1 MSEGNLPTVS
11 NNALARPSGILGA
24 CSFLHRFGVVFIDDL
39 EASEIATR
47 SMIERFGVLRN
58 SMFGSFWAFQAD
70 SAMDDLAYT
79 NLNIPP
85 HTDGTYYEDVPGLQ
99 IFHCISGSYSGGLT
113 SLIDGFAVAERM
125 RAQHPDAFAVLCSV
139 RLPFRY
145 IGDGYHLS
153 NRTHVFTLDDTG
165 RVVQFRY
172 NNCDRAPIDAATLVP
187 VLQAAAPPI
196 AVAITYERVYDAL
209 QRLHELLDDSSMQ
222 VQFKL
227 APGKA
232 IVINNRRVLH
242 ARSEFVGSRRLCGA
256 YVQQE
261 EWMGRVRHLITAAP
275 HLE

>member
-1 MSEGNLPTVS
+1 
-11 NNALARPSGILGA
+11 
-24 CSFLHRFGVVFIDDL
+24 
-39 EASEIATR
+39 
-47 SMIERFGVLRN
+47 
-58 SMFGSFWAFQAD
+58 
-70 SAMDDLAYT
+70 
-79 NLNIPP
+79 LNIPP

-165 RVVQFRY
+165 SVVQFRY
-172 NNCDRAPIDAATLVP
+172 NNCDRAPLDAATLVP
-187 VLQAAAPPI
+187 VLQAAALPI
-196 AVAITYERVYDAL
+196 AGAITYERIYDAL

-227 APGKA
+227 APGKVMLSQRA
-232 IVINNRRVLH
+232 HVF
-242 ARSEFVGSRRLCGA
+242 AFVSRFRIH
-256 YVQQE
+256 
-261 EWMGRVRHLITAAP
+261 RIS
-275 HLE
+275 

>member
-1 MSEGNLPTVS
+1 MSAAPAVVLLYVPLPH
-11 NNALARPSGILGA
+11 AHPFR
-24 CSFLHRFGVVFIDDL
+24 
-39 EASEIATR
+39 
-47 SMIERFGVLRN
+47 
-58 SMFGSFWAFQAD
+58 
-70 SAMDDLAYT
+70 YT

-172 NNCDRAPIDAATLVP
+172 NNCDRAPLDAATLVP

-196 AVAITYERVYDAL
+196 ADAITYERVYDAL

-227 APGKA
+227 APGK
-232 IVINNRRVLH
+232 VM
-242 ARSEFVGSRRLCGA
+242 RSQRAHVFAFVSLFRIHC
-256 YVQQE
+256 
-261 EWMGRVRHLITAAP
+261 IS
-275 HLE
+275 